1 MVTEEDRNYYERR
14 AEREIAMAA
23 ANDDTNACASH
34 YALDNMYLALA
45 FDEEPC
51 VTG

>member
-1 MVTEEDRNYYERR
+1 MVTDEDRNYYERR

-23 ANDDTNACASH
+23 ATDDPNACASH
-34 YALDNMYLALA
+34 YALANMYLALA
-45 FDEEPC
+45 FDEKPC